1 MNSNQIRKAF
11 LDFFKS
17 KSHTIINSAPMV
29 LKDDP
34 TLMFTNAGMNQ
45 FKDVFL
51 EFDSPINK
59 RVANSQKCLRV
70 SGKHNDLD
78 EVGVDTY
85 HHTMFEML
93 GNWSFGDYFK
103 KESIEWSWEL
113 FTKIYKINPNQLY
126 VTVFEGDQ
134 TDGTFFDQQAY
145 NYWKEL
151 IDISQIIKCGKKDN
165 FWEMG
170 AQGPC
175 GPCSEIHIDIRS
187 EEERK
192 KIPGKDLV
200 NQDHPQVIELWNLVF
215 MEFNRDSNGNLE
227 PLNNKHVD
235 TGMGLERL
243 AMVLQGKTS
252 NYDSDIFKDL
262 IDKIE
267 KLSGISYDSVNSIE
281 KENIAIRVIVDHIR
295 AVAFSITDGQ
305 LPSNN
310 GAGYVIRR
318 ILRRAVRY
326 GYQFL
331 NFKAPFLHLLIDD
344 LSEKFKGIFDE
355 IENNKDFIKKI
366 VFEEELSFFR
376 TLSSGLKRL
385 EEIINIHIS
394 SKKNVI
400 SGESAF
406 ELYDTYGFPFDL
418 TKLIAFEN
426 KMQIDE
432 KGFNNSL
439 EDQKKRSK
447 EDAVKDFGD
456 WITLMEDDVQEF
468 IGYDHISSKIKI
480 TKYRTLQIKK
490 KVSYQ
495 LIFNLTPFYPEG
507 GGQVGDQGAIFNDS
521 EKIIIKDT
529 KKENGVIVHYTDELP
544 KTLKSTFTAEV
555 DQLKRQKTAKNHT
568 ATHLLHF
575 ALRDILGIHVQQK
588 GSLVN
593 SNYLRFDFSHF
604 SKLTSEEILSVERL
618 VLTQIREGYLL
629 KEERNIPIEIAK
641 EKGAMMLFGEKYGD
655 SVRTIQFGNSIEL
668 CGGIHVSSTS
678 KIGNFKIISETSISS
693 GIRRIEAVSDDKADE
708 YFQNKLNDIETINA
722 LLKNPDDIINAVN
735 QLQQK
740 NLDLQKQ
747 IDVFNRQ
754 KLKEIKKDL
763 VEKIQKQNG
772 INFIYENLELSSEE
786 MKQIAFEIKS
796 EIQNFILVLT
806 SVNKNKPLIS
816 LMISD
821 DLVKNNNWNAGKII
835 RELAKVIKGGG
846 GGQPFFATAGGS
858 DLRGIKRVENKAK
871 ELFFN

>member
-1 MNSNQIRKAF
+1 MNSKEIRSAF
-11 LDFFKS
+11 FNFFQNK
-17 KSHTIINSAPMV
+17 KHIIEKSAPMV

-51 EFDSPINK
+51 EFEQAKNK
-59 RVANSQKCLRV
+59 RVANTQKCLRV
-70 SGKHNDLD
+70 SGKHNDLE

-103 KESIEWSWEL
+103 KEAIEWSWEL
-113 FTKIYKINPNQLY
+113 FTEVYKINPSQLY
-126 VTVFEGDQ
+126 VTVFEGDNK
-134 TDGTFFDQQAY
+134 DGTSFDQEAY
-145 NYWKEL
+145 DYWKEF
-151 IDISQIIKCGKKDN
+151 IDVNHILKCSKKDN

-192 KIPGKDLV
+192 KLSGKDLV

-215 MEFNRDSNGNLE
+215 MEFNRTSNGQLE

-267 KLSGISYDSVNSIE
+267 KLSGISYQANNSSN
-281 KENIAIRVIVDHIR
+281 KETIAIRVIVDHIR

-305 LPSNN
+305 LPSNT

-331 NFKAPFLHLLIDD
+331 NFKEPFLYLLIDV
-344 LSEKFKGIFDE
+344 LSENFKGVFDE
-355 IENNKDFIKKI
+355 INNNKDFIKKI

-376 TLSSGLKRL
+376 TLSSGIKRL
-385 EEIINIHIS
+385 DEIIDFHINK
-394 SKKNVI
+394 KKNII
-400 SGESAF
+400 SGELVF
-406 ELYDTYGFPFDL
+406 ELYDTYGFPIDL
-418 TKLIAFEN
+418 TKLIAVEN
-426 KMQIDE
+426 QLKIDE
-432 KGFNNSL
+432 KGFKNSL
-439 EDQKKRSK
+439 DNQKNRSK
-447 EDAVKDFGD
+447 VDAVKDFGD
-456 WITLMEDDVQEF
+456 WTVLMQDDVQEF
-468 IGYDHISSKIKI
+468 IGYDHVSSLVKI
-480 TKYRTLQIKK
+480 TKYRSVKIKNK
-490 KVSYQ
+490 TSYQ

-507 GGQVGDQGAIFNDS
+507 GGQVGDKGMIFNDND
-521 EKIIIKDT
+521 KINIKDT
-529 KKENGVIVHYTDELP
+529 KKENGVIVHYVDKLP
-544 KTLKSTFTAEV
+544 KILKATFTAQV
-555 DQLKRQKTAKNHT
+555 DQLKQLKTAKNHT

-575 ALRDILGIHVQQK
+575 ALRNILGNHVEQK

-593 SNYLRFDFSHF
+593 SDYLRFDFSHF
-604 SKLTSEEILSVERL
+604 TKLTSEEILSIEKSVRA
-618 VLTQIREGYLL
+618 QIREGYQL
-629 KEERNIPIEIAK
+629 KEDRNVPIEIAK

-655 SVRTIQFGNSIEL
+655 SVRTIQFGDSIEL

-678 KIGNFKIISETSISS
+678 KIGNFKIISEGSISS
-693 GIRRIEAVSDDKADE
+693 GIRRIEAISDEKADE
-708 YFQNKLNDIETINA
+708 YLQTKLNENETIFSM
-722 LLKNPDDIINAVN
+722 LKHPDNLIEAVN

-740 NLDLQKQ
+740 NLELQKQ
-747 IDVFNRQ
+747 LDVFNRH
-754 KLKEIKKDL
+754 KLKEIKNGL
-763 VEKIQKQNG
+763 LEKTYELNG
-772 INFIYENLELSSEE
+772 INFIYKNLDISSDE

-796 EIQNFILVLT
+796 EIENFVLILT
-806 SVNKNKPLIS
+806 SINNNKPLIS

-821 DLVKNNNWNAGKII
+821 ELVKNRNWNAGQII
-835 RELAKVIKGGG
+835 RELAKEIKGGG
-846 GGQPFFATAGGS
+846 GGQAFFATAGGS
-858 DLRGIKRVENKAK
+858 DMDGLENVKIKAL
-871 ELFFN
+871 ELFG

>member
-1 MNSNQIRKAF
+1 MNSKEIRSAF
-11 LDFFKS
+11 FNFFQNK
-17 KSHTIINSAPMV
+17 KHVIEKSAPMV

-51 EFDSPINK
+51 EFEQAKNK
-59 RVANSQKCLRV
+59 RVANTQKCLRV
-70 SGKHNDLD
+70 SGKHNDLE

-103 KESIEWSWEL
+103 KEAIEWSWEL
-113 FTKIYKINPNQLY
+113 FTEVYKINPSQLY
-126 VTVFEGDQ
+126 VTVFEGDNK
-134 TDGTFFDQQAY
+134 DGTSFDKDSY
-145 NYWKEL
+145 DYWKEF
-151 IDISQIIKCGKKDN
+151 IDVNHILKCSKKDN

-192 KIPGKDLV
+192 KLSGKDLV

-215 MEFNRDSNGNLE
+215 MEFNRTSNGQLE

-267 KLSGISYDSVNSIE
+267 KLSGISYQANNSSN
-281 KENIAIRVIVDHIR
+281 KETIAIRVIVDHIR

-305 LPSNN
+305 LPSNT

-331 NFKAPFLHLLIDD
+331 NFKEPFLYLLIDI
-344 LSEKFKGIFDE
+344 LSENFKGVFDE
-355 IENNKDFIKKI
+355 INNNKDFIKKI

-376 TLSSGLKRL
+376 TLSSGIKRL
-385 EEIINIHIS
+385 DEIIDFHINK
-394 SKKNVI
+394 KKNII
-400 SGESAF
+400 SGELVF
-406 ELYDTYGFPFDL
+406 ELYDTYGFPIDL
-418 TKLIAFEN
+418 TKLIAVEN
-426 KMQIDE
+426 QLKIDE
-432 KGFNNSL
+432 KGFKNSL
-439 EDQKKRSK
+439 DNQKNRSK
-447 EDAVKDFGD
+447 VDAVKDFGD
-456 WITLMEDDVQEF
+456 WTVLMQDDVQEF
-468 IGYDHISSKIKI
+468 IGYDHVSSLVKI
-480 TKYRTLQIKK
+480 TKYRSVKIKNK
-490 KVSYQ
+490 TSYQ

-507 GGQVGDQGAIFNDS
+507 GGQVGDKGMIFNDND
-521 EKIIIKDT
+521 KINIKDT
-529 KKENGVIVHYTDELP
+529 KKENGVIVHYVDKLP
-544 KTLKSTFTAEV
+544 KILKATFTAQV
-555 DQLKRQKTAKNHT
+555 DQLKQLKTAKNHT

-575 ALRDILGIHVQQK
+575 ALRNILGNHVEQK

-593 SNYLRFDFSHF
+593 SDYLRFDFSHF
-604 SKLTSEEILSVERL
+604 TKLTSEEILSIEKSVRA
-618 VLTQIREGYLL
+618 QIREGYQL
-629 KEERNIPIEIAK
+629 KEDRNVPIEIAK

-655 SVRTIQFGNSIEL
+655 SVRTIQFGDSIEL

-678 KIGNFKIISETSISS
+678 KIGNFKIISEGSISS
-693 GIRRIEAVSDDKADE
+693 GIRRIEAISDEKADE
-708 YFQNKLNDIETINA
+708 YLQTKLNENETIFSM
-722 LLKNPDDIINAVN
+722 LKHPDNLIEAVN

-740 NLDLQKQ
+740 NLELQKQ
-747 IDVFNRQ
+747 LDVFNRH
-754 KLKEIKKDL
+754 KLKEIKNGL
-763 VEKIQKQNG
+763 IEKTYELNG
-772 INFIYENLELSSEE
+772 INFIYKNLDISSDE

-796 EIQNFILVLT
+796 EIENFVLVLT
-806 SVNKNKPLIS
+806 SINTNKPLIS

-821 DLVKNNNWNAGKII
+821 DLVKNRNWNAGQII
-835 RELAKVIKGGG
+835 RELAKEIKGGG
-846 GGQPFFATAGGS
+846 GGQAFFATAGGS
-858 DLRGIKRVENKAK
+858 DMDGLENVKIKAL
-871 ELFFN
+871 ELFG

>member
-1 MNSNQIRKAF
+1 MNSKEIRSAF
-11 LDFFKS
+11 FNFFQNK
-17 KSHTIINSAPMV
+17 KHIIEKSAPMV

-51 EFDSPINK
+51 EFEQAKNK
-59 RVANSQKCLRV
+59 RVANTQKCLRV
-70 SGKHNDLD
+70 SGKHNDLE

-103 KESIEWSWEL
+103 KEAIEWSWEL
-113 FTKIYKINPNQLY
+113 FTEVYKINPSQLY
-126 VTVFEGDQ
+126 VTVFEGDNK
-134 TDGTFFDQQAY
+134 DGTSFDKDSY
-145 NYWKEL
+145 DYWKEF
-151 IDISQIIKCGKKDN
+151 IDVNHILKCSKKDN

-192 KIPGKDLV
+192 KLSGKDLV

-215 MEFNRDSNGNLE
+215 MEFNRTSNGQLE

-267 KLSGISYDSVNSIE
+267 KLSGISYQANNSSN
-281 KENIAIRVIVDHIR
+281 KETIAIRVIVDHIR
-295 AVAFSITDGQ
+295 AVAFSIADGQ
-305 LPSNN
+305 LPSNT

-331 NFKAPFLHLLIDD
+331 NFKEPFLYLLIDV
-344 LSEKFKGIFDE
+344 LSENFKGVFDE
-355 IENNKDFIKKI
+355 INNNKDFIKKI

-376 TLSSGLKRL
+376 TLSSGIKRL
-385 EEIINIHIS
+385 DEIIDFHINK
-394 SKKNVI
+394 KKNII
-400 SGESAF
+400 SGELVF
-406 ELYDTYGFPFDL
+406 ELYDTYGFPIDL
-418 TKLIAFEN
+418 TKLIALEN
-426 KMQIDE
+426 QLKIDE
-432 KGFNNSL
+432 KGFKNSL
-439 EDQKKRSK
+439 DNQKNRSK
-447 EDAVKDFGD
+447 VDAVKDFGD
-456 WITLMEDDVQEF
+456 WTVLMQDDVQEF
-468 IGYDHISSKIKI
+468 IGYDHVSSLVKI
-480 TKYRTLQIKK
+480 TKYRSVKIKNK
-490 KVSYQ
+490 TSYQ

-507 GGQVGDQGAIFNDS
+507 GGQVGDKGMIFNDND
-521 EKIIIKDT
+521 KINIKDT
-529 KKENGVIVHYTDELP
+529 KKENGVIVHYVDKLP
-544 KTLKSTFTAEV
+544 KTLKATFTAQV
-555 DQLKRQKTAKNHT
+555 DELKQLKTAKNHT

-575 ALRDILGIHVQQK
+575 ALRNILGNHVEQK

-593 SNYLRFDFSHF
+593 SDYLRFDFSHF
-604 SKLTSEEILSVERL
+604 TKLTSEEILSIEKSVRA
-618 VLTQIREGYLL
+618 QIREGYQL
-629 KEERNIPIEIAK
+629 KEDRNVPIEIAK

-655 SVRTIQFGNSIEL
+655 SVRTIQFGDSIEL

-678 KIGNFKIISETSISS
+678 KIGNFKIISEGSISS
-693 GIRRIEAVSDDKADE
+693 GIRRIEAISDDKADE
-708 YFQNKLNDIETINA
+708 YLQTKLNENETIFSM
-722 LLKNPDDIINAVN
+722 LKHPDNLIEAVN

-740 NLDLQKQ
+740 NLELQKQ
-747 IDVFNRQ
+747 LDVFNRH
-754 KLKEIKKDL
+754 KLKEIKNGL
-763 VEKIQKQNG
+763 LEKTYELNG
-772 INFIYENLELSSEE
+772 INFIYKNLDISSDE

-796 EIQNFILVLT
+796 EIENFVLILT
-806 SVNKNKPLIS
+806 SINNNKPLIS

-821 DLVKNNNWNAGKII
+821 ELVKNRNWNAGQII
-835 RELAKVIKGGG
+835 RELAKEIKGGG
-846 GGQPFFATAGGS
+846 GGQAFFATAGGS
-858 DLRGIKRVENKAK
+858 DMDGLENVKIKAL
-871 ELFFN
+871 ELFG